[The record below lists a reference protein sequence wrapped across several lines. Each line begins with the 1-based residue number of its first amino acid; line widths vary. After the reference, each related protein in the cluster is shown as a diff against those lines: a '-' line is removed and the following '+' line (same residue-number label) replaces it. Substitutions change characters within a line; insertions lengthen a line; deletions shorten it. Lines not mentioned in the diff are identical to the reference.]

1 MKSVVIAKS
10 TDLIISCF
18 EVFVRFFCNFFYK
31 MSKDCSLLS
40 NKKAGDIDKRVI
52 LLNLFISNFEK
63 FYRDIFFFQSLCYE
77 KFKEMF
83 MILKKDVDYL
93 SCYIRIINQN
103 YIYFVEEKFKL

>member
-63 FYRDIFFFQSLCYE
+63 FYRDIFFFNLFAM
-77 KFKEMF
+77 KN
-83 MILKKDVDYL
+83 LKKCL
-93 SCYIRIINQN
+93 
-103 YIYFVEEKFKL
+103 